1 MIYVVRHGQT
11 DWNKDRKMQGR
22 MGVPLNEHGVQ
33 QAEALK
39 EILQKVKFD
48 FVFSSPQERAVQTAE
63 IITEL
68 QAVVDDRLDVFD
80 LGEADGLHISEVKMV
95 GSLPDSSIYKGVE
108 EPAEF
113 VRRVFDFMKELEKQY
128 GNDERNIL
136 VAGHRCTTGCIGA
149 YFKGIPT
156 DGNVLKF
163 SSDTGDYK
171 IYYFK
176 KYIETQIT

>member
-22 MGVPLNEHGVQ
+22 MGLPLNEHGIE

-39 EILQKVKFD
+39 EKIRKVKFD
-48 FVFSSPQERAVQTAE
+48 IVFSSPQERAVQTAK
-63 IITEL
+63 IITGVR
-68 QAVVDDRLDVFD
+68 AVVDDRLNVFD
-80 LGEADGLHISEVKMV
+80 LGESDGLPISEVKMV

-108 EPAEF
+108 KPSEF
-113 VRRVFDFMKELEKQY
+113 VSRVFDFMKGLEKQF
-128 GNDERNIL
+128 GDNELNVLIC
-136 VAGHRCTTGCIGA
+136 GHRCTTGCIGA

-171 IYYFK
+171 TYYF
-176 KYIETQIT
+176 